1 MVKGGGNQPSEGD
14 KVIPTLEA
22 GVGSRIKSAID
33 RAGGYAA
40 AAMITNK
47 SVMQLRRYGA
57 EQSEP
62 PLGAMAAL
70 ARAAGVSLDWLVAG
84 EGPMRPEGREP
95 AAPPL
100 DEALLELAV
109 RLLEEWLAERRLVL
123 RPEPKAKAIAALYE
137 IGLEAQAEGR
147 GLEQRQVDRILR
159 LVA

>member
-1 MVKGGGNQPSEGD
+1 MKPDQQRSDLAQRIALLMNGMSGLAFAQKCGFSDSLLRKYLAGSIPGAD
-14 KVIPTLEA
+14 KLV
-22 GVGSRIKSAID
+22 AIA
-33 RAGGYAA
+33 RAGGV
-40 AAMITNK
+40 
-47 SVMQLRRYGA
+47 SV
-57 EQSEP
+57 
-62 PLGAMAAL
+62 
-70 ARAAGVSLDWLVAG
+70 DWLATG